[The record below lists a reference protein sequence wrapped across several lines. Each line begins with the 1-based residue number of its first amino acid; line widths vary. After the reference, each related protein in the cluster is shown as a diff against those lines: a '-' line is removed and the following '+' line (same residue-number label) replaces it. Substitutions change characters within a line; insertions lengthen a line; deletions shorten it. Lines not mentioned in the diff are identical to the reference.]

1 MAKILAK
8 SADLRSASSKISEI
22 ANSYQTAY
30 KAILSESKSLGG
42 DWGGEDYTAFDNKVQ
57 ALEDPFARMK
67 RLLDGCATD
76 LQESAQKYEQTQSDI
91 TSNASGLSTS
101 IA

>member
-22 ANSYQTAY
+22 ASSYQTAY

-42 DWGGEDYTAFDNKVQ
+42 DWGGEDYTQFDSKVQ
-57 ALEDPFARMK
+57 SLEDPFSRMK
-67 RLLDGCATD
+67 KLLDGCATD
-76 LQESAQKYEQTQSDI
+76 LQESAQKYEQTQSQI
-91 TSNASGLSTS
+91 TSNASNLKTTIS
-101 IA
+101 